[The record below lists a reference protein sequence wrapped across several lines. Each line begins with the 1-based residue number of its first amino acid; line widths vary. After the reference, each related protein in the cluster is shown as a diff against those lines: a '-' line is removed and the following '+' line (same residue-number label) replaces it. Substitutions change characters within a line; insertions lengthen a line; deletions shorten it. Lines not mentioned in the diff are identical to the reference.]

1 LPFAEF
7 PLLGSNIDSGDSAD
21 ALWRLN
27 DPARPDG
34 NPGGTTMDSLLVFG
48 TVVVSTGL
56 GVSISLSTLWMIVH
70 FGMRH

>member
-1 LPFAEF
+1 
-7 PLLGSNIDSGDSAD
+7 
-21 ALWRLN
+21 
-27 DPARPDG
+27 
-34 NPGGTTMDSLLVFG
+34 MDSLLVFG